1 MRRSAPQ
8 SAASRGNDRQ
18 AMTGGGLLLALAFQL
33 LPAPG
38 LPRWHMVVRNAQA
51 DFAVDPVSVQRQG
64 NRVRAAV
71 RQRYRQPP
79 PGAPAAG
86 VTRRLYDCRANTV
99 RSEAADLYDA
109 RGRFLGT
116 LQSRADQL
124 RDEPIGPGSPNAQLR
139 NFLCARGRGS
149 PQ

>member
-1 MRRSAPQ
+1 
-8 SAASRGNDRQ
+8 
-18 AMTGGGLLLALAFQL
+18 MTGGVLLALAFQL

-38 LPRWHMVVRNAQA
+38 LPRWQMVTGNARA
-51 DFAVDPVSVQRQG
+51 DVAIDPQSVQRQG
-64 NRVRAAV
+64 DRVRAAI

-124 RDEPIGPGSPNAQLR
+124 RDEPIGPTSPNAQVR
-139 NFLCARGRGS
+139 NYLCARGRR
-149 PQ
+149 

>member
-1 MRRSAPQ
+1 MM
-8 SAASRGNDRQ
+8 GGVIL
-18 AMTGGGLLLALAFQL
+18 AMALQL
-33 LPAPG
+33 LPAPT
-38 LPRWHMVVRNAQA
+38 LPRWHMVMRSAQA
-51 DFAVDPVSVQRQG
+51 DFAVDPASLQRQG
-64 NRVRAAV
+64 TRVRAAV
-71 RQRYRQPP
+71 RQRYRNPP

-139 NFLCARGRGS
+139 AWLCTQGRR
-149 PQ
+149 